1 MKKVLAVVLT
11 LAMALSLAACGGAAA
26 SSQAAA
32 PAESKEEA
40 APASSEAAAP
50 AEESKAEEA
59 PAEEAAPAE
68 EDLTQGDKIQINLAS
83 TFPAEGFVHQCFVY
97 AKEEIEEK
105 TGGRIEVII
114 HPAGALGST
123 KEIVEGVKEGT
134 IEASGIGD
142 EDLDTYAPNYSVF
155 SMPYLYR
162 DFDHYVATLK
172 EFSKEGGLFDEIAD
186 ITGQYTFAWVVRGA
200 RDVTAN
206 KEIVEPGD
214 LAGLKFRLPQAPA
227 RIAVFEAYGA
237 SPTVVDFSELY
248 MALKTGTVDAQEN
261 PPETIYT
268 YKYYE
273 AQKYLVLTEH
283 MFSPARVTV
292 SKVWFDKL
300 DPKDQ
305 KVIREAFANAT
316 ERTLEENPNPDEQ
329 YLKLCEEEGMTITTP
344 NKQAFI
350 DQAAPVVA
358 KWAEDNWEPG
368 LLDIING
375 L

>member
-1 MKKVLAVVLT
+1 MKKILAMTLT
-11 LAMALSLAACGGAAA
+11 LAMTIGLMACGGGAA
-26 SSQAAA
+26 SSAASSEAA
-32 PAESKEEA
+32 PASSEVA

-50 AEESKAEEA
+50 ESSEA

-68 EDLTQGDKIQINLAS
+68 EDLTQGDKIQMNLAS
-83 TFPAEGFVHQCFVY
+83 TFPAEGFVHQMFVY

-123 KEIVEGVKEGT
+123 KEIIEGVKEGT

-142 EDLDTYAPNYSVF
+142 EDLDPYAPNYSVF
-155 SMPYLYR
+155 STPYLFR
-162 DFDHYVATLK
+162 DADHFVATMR
-172 EFSKEGGLFDEIAD
+172 EFSKEGGLFDQIAAD
-186 ITGQYTFAWVVRGA
+186 YTGQYSFAWACRGA

-206 KEIVEPGD
+206 KEIIEPGD
-214 LAGLKFRLPQAPA
+214 LAGLKFRLPQSPI

-248 MALKTGTVDAQEN
+248 MALKTGTCDAQEN

-273 AQKYLVLTEH
+273 AQKYLALTEH
-283 MFSPARVTV
+283 IFSPARVTV

-305 KVIREAFANAT
+305 KVIRDAFNNAT
-316 ERTLEENPNPDEQ
+316 ERTYEENPNPDEE
-329 YLKLCEEEGMTITTP
+329 YLKLCEEQGMQIITP

-350 DQAAPVVA
+350 DTAAPVVQ

-368 LLDIING
+368 LLDMINS